1 MMLPCKWITDQAGP
15 LVCRNGQHGHT
26 WSICASGTEC
36 PGALPGPMTWPQ
48 TEVIPT
54 PSHHRNR

>member
-15 LVCRNGQHGHT
+15 LVCRNGQHGHS